1 MWGVRRLARRK
12 SDLIAREGY
21 SLVVGACAL
30 AGVLVVV
37 LSFLSRALF
46 GPAVAVGVALVGFV
60 VWFFRDPR
68 RSPPADTTGLTV
80 VAPADG
86 KVLEVSRSDRDDFL
100 GGPACRVSIFLSP
113 LDVHVNRSPVPGTVE
128 HVRYVAGEYLVAWHP
143 KSSERNERSEIG
155 VRHPS
160 GQRVLF
166 KQIAG
171 AVARRVVFHVSVG
184 DRLELGERFGIV
196 KFGSRMDVLMPPAA
210 VVYVEKGKRVVA
222 GETVIAQLPSVRDR
236 E

>member
-1 MWGVRRLARRK
+1 LWGVRRLARRK

-46 GPAVAVGVALVGFV
+46 WPAVAVGVALVGFV
-60 VWFFRDPR
+60 LWFFRDPR

-86 KVLEVSRSDRDDFL
+86 KVLEVSKSDRDDFL

-113 LDVHVNRSPVPGTVE
+113 LNVHVNRSPVPGTVE
-128 HVRYVAGEYLVAWHP
+128 HVRYVPGEYLVAWHP

-171 AVARRVVFHVSVG
+171 AVARRVVFHVRVG

-210 VVYVEKGKRVVA
+210 AVCVEKGKRVVA
-222 GETVIAQLPSVRDR
+222 GETVIAQLPRVGDR